1 MIDLPCQQQ
10 SFLESGGGIAMSGL
24 PRPQALDEA
33 FVRQLANTIGPT
45 SASFKILENL
55 AKCRRRG
62 EDVRLFA
69 QGCRLV
75 ILPSDPVITSDP
87 DHAVESAFPKVPA
100 CGART
105 RSGRSCRQPGM
116 SNGRCR
122 IHGAESPLIG
132 SSFIRQR
139 GAQLGRDIGQEAAT
153 ERQHDRLAEQK
164 ARSDLQ
170 PADAL

>member
-1 MIDLPCQQQ
+1 MPVAIL
-10 SFLESGGGIAMSGL
+10 LESGGEIAMSGL
-24 PRPQALDEA
+24 PQPQALDEA

-45 SASFKILENL
+45 SASFRILEKL
-55 AKCRRRG
+55 ARRRRRG
-62 EDVRLFA
+62 DVRLFA

-122 IHGAESPLIG
+122 IHGGESTPIE